1 MVRVLVPLN
10 PIKGPTDQTS
20 FFSFVSIFFEFIKE
34 DDIVGAPSIDQNP
47 LNFIITNNDGHDES
61 IIVWEFNSLKVLGWN
76 LLSFEMLQIM
86 AGGIDL
92 PSSLSL
98 SRVRV
103 TSHSWSSYDI
113 KDDAF
118 NVVG

>member
-1 MVRVLVPLN
+1 
-10 PIKGPTDQTS
+10 
-20 FFSFVSIFFEFIKE
+20 
-34 DDIVGAPSIDQNP
+34 
-47 LNFIITNNDGHDES
+47 
-61 IIVWEFNSLKVLGWN
+61 
-76 LLSFEMLQIM
+76 MLQIM
-86 AGGIDL
+86 AGGIDQ